1 MAETAEQAT
10 NSTMDTVKLVL
21 AAILLVVGFFGFYQL
36 ADQPLLYRVLG
47 ILLFVIIAAGIAL
60 TTSKGRALTSFM
72 QSARTE
78 VRKMVW
84 PTRSET
90 IQTTLV
96 IMVVVV
102 LTGLFLWLLD
112 TFLGWIMSMIIG

>member
-1 MAETAEQAT
+1 MAETAEQT
-10 NSTMDTVKLVL
+10 NSAMDTVKLVL
-21 AAILLVVGFFGFYQL
+21 AAILLLVGFYGFYQF

-60 TTSKGRALTSFM
+60 TTAKGRALTSFM

-84 PTRSET
+84 PTRAET
-90 IQTTLV
+90 LQTTLV
-96 IMVVVV
+96 ILVVVV
-102 LTGLFLWLLD
+102 LVGLFLWLLD

>member
-1 MAETAEQAT
+1 MAETAEQT
-10 NSTMDTVKLVL
+10 NSGMDKAKLAL
-21 AAILLVVGFFGFYQL
+21 AAILVLVGFYGFYQF

-60 TTSKGRALTSFM
+60 TTSKGRSLTSFM

-84 PTRSET
+84 PTRAET
-90 IQTTLV
+90 LQTTLV
-96 IMVVVV
+96 ILVVVV
-102 LTGLFLWLLD
+102 LVGLFLWLLD

>member
-1 MAETAEQAT
+1 MAETAEQT
-10 NSTMDTVKLVL
+10 NSVMDTVKLVL
-21 AAILLVVGFFGFYQL
+21 AAILLLVGFYGFYQF

-47 ILLFVIIAAGIAL
+47 ILLFVVIAAGIAL
-60 TTSKGRALTSFM
+60 TTTKGRALTSFM

-84 PTRSET
+84 PTRAET
-90 IQTTLV
+90 LQTTLV
-96 IMVVVV
+96 ILVVVILV
-102 LTGLFLWLLD
+102 GLFLWLLD

>member
-1 MAETAEQAT
+1 MAETAEQT
-10 NSTMDTVKLVL
+10 NSGMDKVKLAL
-21 AAILLVVGFFGFYQL
+21 AAILLLVGFYGFYEY

-60 TTSKGRALTSFM
+60 STTKGRALTSFM

-84 PTRSET
+84 PTRAET
-90 IQTTLV
+90 LQTTLV
-96 IMVVVV
+96 ILVVVILV
-102 LTGLFLWLLD
+102 GLFLWLLD

>member
-72 QSARTE
+72 HSARTE